1 MINCELSGGQLPWGE
16 LFRGEF
22 SMLHVCVFVCV
33 CACVHTCVCV
43 CVCACVHTCVCVC
56 CSIQVSVHCVDVDE
70 LSLSVDLTLPKEFDS
85 ACATS
90 HLEIVLFCVSYFR
103 GINCHVLCG

>member
-22 SMLHVCVFVCV
+22 SMLHVCVF
-33 CACVHTCVCV
+33 V

-90 HLEIVLFCVSYFR
+90 HLEILFCVSYFR

>member
-1 MINCELSGGQLPWGE
+1 MC
-16 LFRGEF
+16 
-22 SMLHVCVFVCV
+22 VCVCV
-33 CACVHTCVCV
+33 CACVHTSVCV